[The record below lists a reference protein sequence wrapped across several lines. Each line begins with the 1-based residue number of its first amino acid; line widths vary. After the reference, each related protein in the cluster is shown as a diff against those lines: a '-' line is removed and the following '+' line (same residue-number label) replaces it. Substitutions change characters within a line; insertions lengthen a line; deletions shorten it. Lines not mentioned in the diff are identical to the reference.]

1 MTIRRVPRSACV
13 VLVGLLAACAGG
25 EGTAEPPRPVDD
37 SPQPPVVADAS
48 QPVASGNTRAAADVA
63 AIAALGAGFDPQRD
77 ARADLETAKVE
88 ARRGGKRIVLELGDA
103 ACAACETLD
112 TYLEGNDA
120 LRRQRDAGLVWVRI
134 DRSAEAGNADLLSAY
149 PGVDAPAPFLLVLDA
164 EGQVLHAQEG
174 LPLVPDGTPDRKAI
188 EAFVAQW
195 AAPATPAP

>member
-63 AIAALGAGFDPQRD
+63 AIAALGAAFDPQRD
-77 ARADLETAKVE
+77 AAADLETAKVE
-88 ARRGGKRIVLELGDA
+88 ARRGGKRIVLELGEA
-103 ACAACETLD
+103 SCAPCQALD
-112 TYLEGNDA
+112 TWLEGNGE

-134 DRSAEAGNADLLSAY
+134 DRSDEAGNAGLLAAY
-149 PGVDAPAPFLLVLDA
+149 PGGDAPSPFLLVLDA

-174 LPLVPDGTPDRKAI
+174 LPLVPQGEPDREAI
-188 EAFVAQW
+188 AAFVAQW
-195 AAPATPAP
+195 MPQPAP